1 MPNCLNHKWFHT
13 SPTGKTAKKELD
25 RLHFDKIKLADVVY
39 VINEDGYIGESTQN
53 EIEYAKELDKRI
65 IYMEGVSE

>member
-1 MPNCLNHKWFHT
+1 LYLCLI
-13 SPTGKTAKKELD
+13 TGKTAKKELD